1 MKAWRFYGFNDMRLD
16 EVPDPVRREGH
27 VIAEILCV
35 QPSVTEAQLAYGIPT
50 LAYEQI
56 KYGDWRR
63 RHRYGYLGMSS
74 APESWNPMGIHNSVP
89 ETVWQPAPSCPAVNA
104 RSAYQ
109 SVGTTAGGVRLSVFS
124 YPAASPSLPSCPKLL

>member
-56 KYGDWRR
+56 K
-63 RHRYGYLGMSS
+63 HRLADRGTD
-74 APESWNPMGIHNSVP
+74 
-89 ETVWQPAPSCPAVNA
+89 TVIWA
-104 RSAYQ
+104 
-109 SVGTTAGGVRLSVFS
+109 
-124 YPAASPSLPSCPKLL
+124 